1 MESVGMR
8 AAARDRSG
16 ESRRRMAQWRVDLV
30 GLAFVAPFLLAYGA
44 FILWPIVRGFYLSF
58 YSWSLLG
65 TSHFIGLDN
74 YHNLVNDNLFWTDV
88 WHTIEFTLL
97 STPPLVFLGF
107 VMALLANR
115 KLPMQWLFRL
125 AFFSPYIL
133 PVSIVYLVWNWL
145 YSSDYGLFNS
155 WLGHVGLGPVDWLT
169 DANQAMISV
178 VIVTV
183 WWTVGFNFVLYLAGL
198 QDISEDLY
206 EAAALD
212 GAGTWASLFHI
223 TIPLLGRTTTLIVIL
238 QVLSSLKIFDQI
250 YLLTGGGP
258 EGATRPVLEYIYEQG
273 FVSYRLGYAA
283 AMSYVFFLFIL
294 VVSGLQFYLFSRG
307 RAGD

>member
-1 MESVGMR
+1 MLN
-8 AAARDRSG
+8 AAD
-16 ESRRRMAQWRVDLV
+16 RRRGKRAQWRVDLI
-30 GLAFVAPFLLAYGA
+30 GLAFVAPFLIAYGL
-44 FILWPIVRGFYLSF
+44 FILWPIGRGFYLSF

-65 TSHFIGLDN
+65 TSHYIGLDN
-74 YHNLVNDNLFWTDV
+74 YRNLVNDNLFWTDV

-97 STPPLVFLGF
+97 STPPLVLLGF

-133 PVSIVYLVWNWL
+133 PVSIVYLIWNWL

-155 WLGHVGLGPVDWLT
+155 WLGDIGIGPVTWLT
-169 DANQAMISV
+169 DANMAMISV
-178 VIVTV
+178 VLVTV

-198 QDISEDLY
+198 QEIPADLY

-212 GAGTWASLFHI
+212 GAGPWAGLFHI
-223 TIPLLGRTTTLIVIL
+223 TIPLLARTTTLIVIL

-250 YLLTGGGP
+250 YLFTVGGP

-294 VVSGLQFYLFSRG
+294 VVSVLQFFLFSRG
-307 RAGD
+307 RVAT